1 MRRDEVGRLVN
12 LIRSPGVAVLAVLA
26 AALLVPAT
34 PASAQSTAV
43 VVHTTQSGARVR
55 IAVAPGYEVP
65 EAEQLRWA
73 EYLDSLVH
81 GPELE
86 TVTIYLASAEQLR
99 TTCAGGFA
107 CYLPRTQSI
116 HFTPIGG
123 PDVITAE
130 AVLAHEY
137 GHHVA
142 HSRVN
147 PPWDATVYGTKRWAS
162 YLRVCERVRAREL
175 YARGP
180 WGMLYRLNPAEGFA
194 EAYRLL
200 NERRRA
206 VPESPWL
213 IVDDRLYPD
222 QTALSLLERDVLD
235 PWTAPTT
242 LTVTGR
248 GTRTVRVATPLDGP
262 LTVKVRSSRG
272 SAYSAFAPS
281 TVCGERSVP
290 IRVYRLRGNGT
301 FRLTVTRP

>member
-1 MRRDEVGRLVN
+1 MRLGAR
-12 LIRSPGVAVLAVLA
+12 PGVALLATAA

-34 PASAQSTAV
+34 PASAEPTGV
-43 VVHTTQSGARVR
+43 VVYTTQSGARVR
-55 IAVAPGYEVP
+55 IDVASGYDVP
-65 EAEQLRWA
+65 EADRMRWA

-86 TVTIYLASAEQLR
+86 TVTLHLASAEQLR

-107 CYLPRTQSI
+107 CYLPRTEAI
-116 HFTPIGG
+116 HFTPVGG
-123 PDVITAE
+123 TDAITAE

-162 YLRVCERVRAREL
+162 YLRVCERVRAKEL

-194 EAYRLL
+194 ESYRLL

-206 VPESPWL
+206 LTESPWL
-213 IVDDRLYPD
+213 IVDDRFYPD
-222 QTALSLLERDVLD
+222 ETALRLLERDVLQ
-235 PWTAPTT
+235 PWTAST
-242 LTVTGR
+242 TVTLRGR
-248 GTRTVRVATPLDGP
+248 GSRIFRVATPLDGP
-262 LTVKVRSSRG
+262 LKVTVRSSPG
-272 SAYSAFAPS
+272 SAHYVSAPT
-281 TVCGERSVP
+281 TVCGQRTTVV
-290 IRVYRLRGNGT
+290 RVQRVRGQGT
-301 FRLTVTRP
+301 FRLTITRP